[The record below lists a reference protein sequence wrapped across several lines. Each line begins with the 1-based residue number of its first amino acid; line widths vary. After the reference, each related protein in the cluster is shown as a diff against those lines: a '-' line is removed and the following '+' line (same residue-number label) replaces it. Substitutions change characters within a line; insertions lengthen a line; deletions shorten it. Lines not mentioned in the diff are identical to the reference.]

1 MGHCGAG
8 APAAAAA
15 AGRPEVSFAKPY
27 CRAVGSGGVGAA
39 AGGGAAALAGCF
51 IATAFI
57 GRLVGVVRGTA
68 PAGALGG
75 GWLVAGGG
83 ILPTGFLPGGLAG
96 AAGGIL
102 PAGGGRCL
110 TGCSPD
116 GSGRP

>member
-8 APAAAAA
+8 ARAAAAA

-27 CRAVGSGGVGAA
+27 CRAVGIGGVDPA
-39 AGGGAAALAGCF
+39 AGGGAAALSGCF
-51 IATAFI
+51 MATASI

-83 ILPTGFLPGGLAG
+83 ILPTGILPGG
-96 AAGGIL
+96 L

-110 TGCSPD
+110 TGRSPD
-116 GSGRP
+116 GGGRP